1 VSFFNTSVEQ
11 LQDEERQQIQNMAI
25 STRGAKVE
33 DFDKFLKSFDKKIE
47 KNTEV
52 SHKANMAML
61 NKKL

>member
-1 VSFFNTSVEQ
+1 
-11 LQDEERQQIQNMAI
+11 MAI